1 MAPSFRARPGLTI
14 NPLPDG
20 DVVIASQSGAD
31 AVIVNDTAHAI
42 VDLLEREMTED
53 DLAAFM
59 CETFPDQDPAVVRT
73 DVSKLVRLLVE
84 AGIVEPCG
92 NETSTA

>member
-1 MAPSFRARPGLTI
+1 MSPSFRARPGLTI

-20 DVVIASQSGAD
+20 DVVIASESGAE
-31 AVIVNDTAHAI
+31 AVIMNGTAHVI

-53 DLAAFM
+53 DLALFM
-59 CETFPDQDPAVVRT
+59 CSTFPDQDPSAVRA
-73 DVSKLVRLLVE
+73 DVGKLVRQLVE

-92 NETSTA
+92 TATSTA